1 MSSET
6 VQASQTVRR
15 IFASVRD
22 HGVIDVFSKYPTQEL
37 LASVYALSR
46 LQAASQAYE
55 RRKYYLDQVEEE
67 EDDDD
72 DDVRY
77 DEEEDHT
84 LNSTTTTTTP
94 YCKDTALL
102 EELAYFLPFASAAYG
117 WTMDLATAGRLHFGD
132 LEALLKKTSIR
143 SEDVVTVNME
153 SQANR
158 PAFFIVRD
166 PRRKKLVVGIRGTWS
181 AKDLLTDLCCTPE
194 EYQVSSSS
202 SSSRNGGA
210 TLRTHKAHRGMLE
223 AARGV
228 DALAR
233 DVIAK
238 ELEADPSLSLVI
250 VGHSLGGSVAAV
262 LGTLWEDSFPHIYVY
277 AYGPACV
284 TPSMEYN
291 HISNGGKT
299 TVTIVSAI
307 NEADPFPVLSL
318 GHVADVSH
326 ALARLCDNA
335 ELRCTILIR
344 TDGRIKDMD
353 ERDLEWCSETMQGL
367 RESMVGEKLYPPG
380 RLLFLTRRHTRN
392 NYTNNKGFGIR
403 NPPRPTTN
411 KNEPQCRAI
420 EVPSTFFH
428 DLVIGHRMFDL
439 TRHVPRLYE
448 KQLQDCLPTTADNT

>member
-6 VQASQTVRR
+6 AQASQTVRR
-15 IFASVRD
+15 ILASVRD

-37 LASVYALSR
+37 LASVYTLSR

-55 RRKYYLDQVEEE
+55 RRRYYLDQVEEV
-67 EDDDD
+67 DDDD
-72 DDVRY
+72 EAEDD
-77 DEEEDHT
+77 T
-84 LNSTTTTTTP
+84 FNSTTTTTTTTTP
-94 YCKDTALL
+94 YCTDTALL
-102 EELAYFLPFASAAYG
+102 KELAYFLPFASAAYG

-143 SEDVVTVNME
+143 PEDVVTVNME

-194 EYQVSSSS
+194 EYHVSSSS
-202 SSSRNGGA
+202 LSSINGDA

-228 DALAR
+228 DVLAR

-238 ELEADPSLSLVI
+238 ELKADPSLSLVI

-262 LGTLWEDSFPHIYVY
+262 LGTLWEGSFPHIHVY

-326 ALARLCDNA
+326 ALARLCDNP

-344 TDGRIKDMD
+344 TDGRLKDMD

-380 RLLFLTRRHTRN
+380 RLLYLARRRPRHN
-392 NYTNNKGFGIR
+392 NKKGFGIR
-403 NPPRPTTN
+403 NPPPPRTS

-448 KQLQDCLPTTADNT
+448 KQLQDCLPMTTDNT